1 MNKIPIVKIRKQ
13 GLAENVYTSGDNVW
27 SASNLIQWCKEK
39 KYPIFD
45 LPLAGIDLSY
55 IPWSNLNSVKNI
67 ASHFKRVQS
76 ANLEYPVILD
86 DYGYIADG
94 WHRIVKALVEG
105 KRTIKAIRIQDMPEP
120 DSINDNNK
128 NDQK

>member
-13 GLAENVYTSGDNVW
+13 GLAENIYTSGNNTW
-27 SASNLIQWCKEK
+27 SASNLVQWCKEK
-39 KYPIFD
+39 KYPVFD

-55 IPWSNLNSVKNI
+55 IPWSNLTSVKTV
-67 ASHFKRVQS
+67 ASHFKRVQL

-86 DYGYIADG
+86 DCGYIADG

-128 NDQK
+128 ND

>member
-1 MNKIPIVKIRKQ
+1 MSKIPIVKIPKQ
-13 GLAENVYTSGDNVW
+13 GLAENTYKSGNDTW
-27 SASNLIQWCKEK
+27 AASNLVQWCKEK
-39 KYPIFD
+39 KYPVFD

-128 NDQK
+128 ND

>member
-13 GLAENVYTSGDNVW
+13 GLAENIYTSGNNTW
-27 SASNLIQWCKEK
+27 SASNLVQWCKEK
-39 KYPIFD
+39 KYPVFD

-55 IPWSNLNSVKNI
+55 IPWSNLTSVKTV
-67 ASHFKRVQS
+67 ASHFKRVQL

-86 DYGYIADG
+86 DCGYIADG
-94 WHRIVKALVEG
+94 WHRIVKALIEG

-128 NDQK
+128 ND

>member
-94 WHRIVKALVEG
+94 WYRIVKALVEG

-128 NDQK
+128 ND